1 MCGITRDVWDLPDKG
16 FFKEAM
22 NFTKDIVK
30 PQVGDTFFVV
40 FVFIM
45 NHFLHHSR
53 IPHQLPT
60 SVHGLHAVLWI
71 AHHFLHT

>member
-1 MCGITRDVWDLPDKG
+1 MCGNTRDVWDLPDKG
-16 FFKEAM
+16 FSNEVLKQ
-22 NFTKDIVK
+22 
-30 PQVGDTFFVV
+30 QVGDTFFVV

-71 AHHFLHT
+71 SHHFLHT

>member
-1 MCGITRDVWDLPDKG
+1 MCGKIRDVWDLPDKG
-16 FFKEAM
+16 FSNEV
-22 NFTKDIVK
+22 VK
-30 PQVGDTFFVV
+30 QQVGDTFFVV